1 MGDAPRMPLASRT
14 DISTAV
20 IPVPRLEL
28 DIYDWYARPAELKV
42 QKSLKP
48 SVVLIGDSI
57 THF

>member
-1 MGDAPRMPLASRT
+1 MPLASMT

-28 DIYDWYARPAELKV
+28 DIYDWYARHAELQV

-48 SVVLIGDSI
+48 RVVLIGDSI